1 MVAKSLSGRG
11 PVANARR
18 GAIGLHCNFQERPKF
33 EGVASGFQMTTVI
46 GDKGPEAGS
55 PNLKGTRI
63 LLVEDSW
70 QLGMALKSLLR
81 SFDADVDGPVATT
94 KDAERL
100 ISEHVPDAA
109 IIDVNLRQGERSYG
123 LIDQLVGRGVPVVV
137 TSGYSDLPM
146 VSAKAHI
153 LAKPIS
159 EEKLIAI
166 LRTVTNRS

>member
-1 MVAKSLSGRG
+1 M
-11 PVANARR
+11 NA
-18 GAIGLHCNFQERPKF
+18 
-33 EGVASGFQMTTVI
+33 ASG
-46 GDKGPEAGS
+46 DDAPEAGL
-55 PNLKGTRI
+55 PNLKGKRI

-81 SFDADVDGPVATT
+81 SFDAEVDGPVATT
-94 KDAERL
+94 SDAERL
-100 ISEHVPDAA
+100 ISEHAPDAA

-123 LIDQLVGRGVPVVV
+123 LIDRLIGQGVPVVV

-153 LAKPIS
+153 LEKPIS

-166 LRTVTNRS
+166 LRLVTNTH

>member
-1 MVAKSLSGRG
+1 M
-11 PVANARR
+11 NA
-18 GAIGLHCNFQERPKF
+18 
-33 EGVASGFQMTTVI
+33 ASGDDAPQ
-46 GDKGPEAGS
+46 AGL
-55 PNLKGTRI
+55 PNLKGKRI

-81 SFDADVDGPVATT
+81 SFDAEVDGPAATT
-94 KDAERL
+94 SDAERL
-100 ISEHVPDAA
+100 ISEHAPDAA

-123 LIDQLVGRGVPVVV
+123 LIDRLIGQGVPVVV

-153 LAKPIS
+153 LEKPIS

-166 LRTVTNRS
+166 LCLVTNTH

>member
-1 MVAKSLSGRG
+1 M
-11 PVANARR
+11 NA
-18 GAIGLHCNFQERPKF
+18 
-33 EGVASGFQMTTVI
+33 ASG
-46 GDKGPEAGS
+46 DDAHEAGL
-55 PNLKGTRI
+55 PNLKGKRI

-81 SFDADVDGPVATT
+81 SFDAEVDGPAATT
-94 KDAERL
+94 SDAERL
-100 ISEHVPDAA
+100 ISEHAPDAA

-123 LIDQLVGRGVPVVV
+123 LIDRLIGQGVPVVV

-153 LAKPIS
+153 LEKPIS

-166 LRTVTNRS
+166 LRLVTNTH

>member
-1 MVAKSLSGRG
+1 MNAPSGDD
-11 PVANARR
+11 A
-18 GAIGLHCNFQERPKF
+18 
-33 EGVASGFQMTTVI
+33 
-46 GDKGPEAGS
+46 PEAGL
-55 PNLKGTRI
+55 PNLKGKRI

-81 SFDADVDGPVATT
+81 SFDAEVDGPAATT
-94 KDAERL
+94 SDAERL
-100 ISEHVPDAA
+100 ISEHAPDAA

-123 LIDQLVGRGVPVVV
+123 LIDRLIGQGVPVVV

-153 LAKPIS
+153 LEKPIS

-166 LRTVTNRS
+166 LRLVTNTH